1 MTGIELLE
9 KHPLSTTLI
18 REWFLEKMLESLQT
32 NDISEE
38 FKEMMRAAGVEND
51 KIATLIDINP
61 RMLLDV
67 FDDNKI
73 SINIERSQNKIVEWS
88 WNIMEYYGE
97 HSVCKSRK
105 EAEAFAVEA
114 AFDILEEGLANA
126 RIDVIAQNSNTEEHH
141 ESTIE
146 D

>member
-9 KHPLSTTLI
+9 KHPASATII

-38 FKEMMRAAGVEND
+38 FKEMMREAGVEDD

-67 FDDNKI
+67 FDANLIFIEIFLYPDNTFTCKLG
-73 SINIERSQNKIVEWS
+73 QQGTTAS
-88 WNIMEYYGE
+88 W
-97 HSVCKSRK
+97 KTRK
-105 EAEAFAVEA
+105 EAELFATEVAFQ
-114 AFDILEEGLANA
+114 ILEEKLNDA
-126 RIDVIAQNSNTEEHH
+126 RMSIIGQNGNTGEHY
-141 ESTIE
+141 ELTSE